1 MYIIEANNN
10 IESKIYTVHNAPG
23 NKTYKS
29 PYRLE
34 LGCIL
39 IMPRCYIT
47 NQGSIELVLD
57 GKQVMEQASDTFL
70 LFPAQCSFDILVN
83 IRANISLL
91 PITIKL
97 FWVEGH
103 QLQRY
108 GHQPYL
114 GEINN
119 KFDNLAYTYWL

>member
-10 IESKIYTVHNAPG
+10 IKSKIYTVHNTLG
-23 NKTYKS
+23 NKTYQS
-29 PYRLE
+29 PYQLE

-39 IMPRCYIT
+39 IMPRCHIT

-57 GKQVMEQASDTFL
+57 GKQVMKQASDTFL

-83 IRANISLL
+83 KRANISLL
-91 PITIKL
+91 PITVKL

-108 GHQPYL
+108 GH
-114 GEINN
+114 
-119 KFDNLAYTYWL
+119 